1 MTYLYFPRAALDYLR
16 TIFGALV
23 LSNQDCFRSTEGYE
37 ELLKAIP
44 DSRVVGTMRT
54 KWATS
59 PSRSSKD
66 KWNDLLKQAQKAQS
80 VSAHSIYFVYW
91 LLTPDSRRA
100 APIQNL
106 MAALEDVILQYTY
119 PRLDAEV
126 SKHRN
131 HLLKAPFCVHPKT
144 GRVCV
149 PLDLATIDN
158 FDPESVPTVGRLLR
172 ELDGFVRDNE
182 DSKEFHSGRPYHSLL
197 SPFPFLKACFV
208 DWKKT
213 SLKPYIDLLDRHALS
228 LMETTRYE
236 KRKTGQFPRDF
247 CPLNIS
253 HNVS

>member
-44 DSRVVGTMRT
+44 DSRVVDTMRT
-54 KWATS
+54 KWAAS
-59 PSRSSKD
+59 PSRSSED
-66 KWNDLLKQAQKAQS
+66 KWNDLLKQTQKTQS
-80 VSAHSIYFVYW
+80 VSAPSIHRVYRS
-91 LLTPDSRRA
+91 LTLDT
-100 APIQNL
+100 PIQNL

-149 PLDLATIDN
+149 PLDLAAIEN
-158 FDPESVPTVGRLLR
+158 FEPESVPTVGQLLR
-172 ELDGFVRDNE
+172 ELDGIVREDE
-182 DSKEFHSGRPYHSLL
+182 DSKEFHSGTPYHFLL
-197 SPFPFLKACFV
+197 FFLSDACLV
-208 DWKKT
+208 DWEKT

-228 LMETTRYE
+228 LMEATRHE
-236 KRKTGQFPRDF
+236 KRKTGQSLVIF
-247 CPLNIS
+247 L
-253 HNVS
+253 H

>member
-1 MTYLYFPRAALDYLR
+1 MTYLHFPRAALDYLR

-44 DSRVVGTMRT
+44 DSRVVDTMRT
-54 KWATS
+54 KWAAS
-59 PSRSSKD
+59 PSRSSED
-66 KWNDLLKQAQKAQS
+66 KWNDLLKQAQKSQS
-80 VSAHSIYFVYW
+80 VSTRGIHRIYH
-91 LLTPDSRRA
+91 LLTLD

-158 FDPESVPTVGRLLR
+158 FEPESVPSVGQLLR
-172 ELDGFVRDNE
+172 ELDGIVREDE
-182 DSKEFHSGRPYHSLL
+182 DSKEFHSGTLYHFILFFL
-197 SPFPFLKACFV
+197 SEACLIRRLGKDVIKALYRFTGPPCV
-208 DWKKT
+208 E
-213 SLKPYIDLLDRHALS
+213 LDGSNTA
-228 LMETTRYE
+228 
-236 KRKTGQFPRDF
+236 
-247 CPLNIS
+247 
-253 HNVS
+253 